1 MIPIRNAS
9 VRSRIDAAPKM
20 CSDSATSSV
29 VKLVYT
35 HLIRDWFMLVFANSG
50 IPSVLIL
57 ARFSRIRS
65 NTMIVALIE

>member
-29 VKLVYT
+29 VART

-50 IPSVLIL
+50 
-57 ARFSRIRS
+57 SRQS
-65 NTMIVALIE
+65 